1 MNTTANIALA
11 VVLTAQHAFAT
22 EAVLTGPY
30 RPHPAE
36 IFAKDPATAMKE
48 SVTRSDFNEHRKA
61 IEDAARE
68 IRELKKQRDDLEMYC

>member
-36 IFAKDPATAMKE
+36 IFA
-48 SVTRSDFNEHRKA
+48 NEVALRPSG
-61 IEDAARE
+61 
-68 IRELKKQRDDLEMYC
+68 IRYCEGST